1 LSTQLKD
8 LHRLMMHHKTDE
20 LRLLYNKRKLV
31 YKRTISHAKSRYYE
45 NTIAG
50 SSNAPRQIWKIVKQN
65 LENRNDLRK
74 ITIRDEQ
81 QQIIEDDVEVANYFG
96 EHFSSVAQ
104 TTIGKHFTGDPP
116 HRCTTS
122 PYVAATMFVHP
133 TDEHEVR
140 TIILDLPSK
149 KSTGPDGV
157 SAILLSMSHGVFPR
171 CLKMTSVIPILKK
184 RDGECLNNYRPIS
197 LLSIFSKL
205 FEKLVHR
212 RIMKHVTT
220 NQILTD
226 SQHGFRLG
234 LSLPPT
240 TLWRDYTKK
249 SKKVAL
255 QLPSSSM

>member
-1 LSTQLKD
+1 
-8 LHRLMMHHKTDE
+8 MF
-20 LRLLYNKRKLV
+20 
-31 YKRTISHAKSRYYE
+31 
-45 NTIAG
+45 G
-50 SSNAPRQIWKIVKQN
+50 SS
-65 LENRNDLRK
+65 
-74 ITIRDEQ
+74 
-81 QQIIEDDVEVANYFG
+81 
-96 EHFSSVAQ
+96 
-104 TTIGKHFTGDPP
+104 GDPP

-122 PYVAATMFVHP
+122 PYVTANIFVHP

-157 SAILLSMSHGVFPR
+157 SAILLKHMNGDLLNPLVHLFNLSMSHGVFPR

-212 RIMKHVTT
+212 RIMKHITT

-249 SKKVAL
+249 STKVAL